1 MQTQDTLQLN
11 LIQKL
16 ERGIAGTVCFKVK
29 SQSLSGSVIQSLSV
43 PLTDH
48 DTMTRICGQII
59 GSWWTLECGK
69 CAVEV
74 YFLSQ
79 LYKNGQAWISKH
91 QGRALTLLN
100 DYELRSNLNVQTQQE
115 VLDWTAEIN
124 ASVVSNIWKFMCPFQ
139 YVWFLSFCSTNGIF
153 KKMKV
158 INAHGF

>member
-59 GSWWTLECGK
+59 GSWWTFECGK

-79 LYKNGQAWISKH
+79 LYKNGQA
-91 QGRALTLLN
+91 
-100 DYELRSNLNVQTQQE
+100 
-115 VLDWTAEIN
+115 
-124 ASVVSNIWKFMCPFQ
+124 
-139 YVWFLSFCSTNGIF
+139 
-153 KKMKV
+153 
-158 INAHGF
+158 